1 MSSHQKKQRLLW
13 SSYKCECLNFFPD
26 NNHDTEKEN
35 RNNGVDSNF
44 KVPDVPQKRKRGRPR
59 KNNSDGFGSFFD
71 ASDDADSN
79 EKPIQKKFSGRGR
92 KKIVPMSL
100 KMCSE
105 CGEQFQDHASNLTHW
120 KDKHPGKDIS
130 KRIFKTGVS
139 LIVNK
144 HFIDVPTVTRF
155 SVTA

>member
-1 MSSHQKKQRLLW
+1 MK
-13 SSYKCECLNFFPD
+13 YFFLD

-71 ASDDADSN
+71 ASDDGESNEN
-79 EKPIQKKFSGRGR
+79 EKPLQKKFSGRGR

-120 KDKHPGKDIS
+120 KDKHPGKSQKDLFHS
-130 KRIFKTGVS
+130 C
-139 LIVNK
+139 
-144 HFIDVPTVTRF
+144 H
-155 SVTA
+155 